1 MSAARSASPRPAAPD
16 AAPEGQRRAAL
27 VDAVIQEI
35 GTAGTLDV
43 TVARIARRAGMSPA
57 LAHHYF
63 GSKDQMLLAA
73 MRHLLREF
81 AADARARRAAPHG
94 PRTRLS
100 SLAKASFGPAQFDR
114 AVVSAWL
121 LFYQRAQSSPEA
133 ARLLAVYRRWLHG
146 VLMHD
151 LRALLPPPAARRVAL
166 CYGALIDGFYL
177 RQSLGAADRDAP
189 DRAEAEALAIAALS
203 AMIAAETAD

>member
-1 MSAARSASPRPAAPD
+1 MPAAHSAPPHPAPD

-27 VDAVIQEI
+27 VAAVIHEI

-73 MRHLLREF
+73 MRHLLRDF
-81 AADARARRAAPHG
+81 VADARARRAEAHG

-151 LRALLPPPAARRVAL
+151 LRALLPGPAARRVAL

-189 DRAEAEALAIAALS
+189 DRAGTEALVIAALT
-203 AMIAAETAD
+203 ALIAAETA